1 MHNFKQ
7 HVTVPT
13 HRSKHTL
20 DFEVTRVDEE
30 VLLEYS
36 VRDPCLSDH
45 FYVHCQLSIDRPHPA
60 KVEKTYRK
68 TRNVDTDVFRRDLAN
83 SAQLSSPA
91 ENVSDLC
98 SQYAETA

>member
-1 MHNFKQ
+1 MHNLRQ

-20 DFEVTRVDEE
+20 DLVVT
-30 VLLEYS
+30 LLEYS
-36 VRDPCLSDH
+36 VGDPRLPDH
-45 FYVHCQLSIDRPHPA
+45 FFVHCQLIIDRPHPA
-60 KVEKTYRK
+60 KVKKTYRK
-68 TRNVDTDVFRRDLAN
+68 TRNEGFRCDLEN

-98 SQYAETA
+98 